1 MSNYKN
7 STFVLFFL
15 STFIFCQDN
24 NYGLTVDWIHTD
36 EAKAISVVHRY
47 VWLDNN
53 TAILYDPSKPL
64 KDRDFKVLDPK
75 KPNVLTPLF
84 NVKKAV
90 ESLNEILDD
99 TLDGLDWP
107 ISFDSKGEKA
117 LYNFKGDI
125 FLLDIKTIKVPGV
138 FEIPVTI
145 SKNIKKY
152 DAFIALGCVIKGQ
165 TPHFDFISQAS
176 TNAIMGISVN
186 NKKPIG
192 NGIITCLN
200 MKQAKARKRKG
211 AEAAKAVIS
220 ILEQ

>member
-1 MSNYKN
+1 MMSNYKN

-75 KPNVLTPLF
+75 NPNELTLLF

-90 ESLNEILDD
+90 QSLNEILGD

-125 FLLDIKTIKVPGV
+125 FFWILKHPCL
-138 FEIPVTI
+138 
-145 SKNIKKY
+145 KKLQ
-152 DAFIALGCVIKGQ
+152 I
-165 TPHFDFISQAS
+165 
-176 TNAIMGISVN
+176 
-186 NKKPIG
+186 
-192 NGIITCLN
+192 
-200 MKQAKARKRKG
+200 R
-211 AEAAKAVIS
+211 
-220 ILEQ
+220 